1 MKVLKGLYYSK
12 DHEWVKVS
20 GNRAYIG
27 ITDYAQHALGS
38 IVFVELPEVESE
50 LAEGEN
56 FGAVESVKAASD
68 LLTPIDCTVIEIN
81 EAVIEDPALVNEDA
95 FENWML
101 KVEIKDK
108 AQLESLLTA
117 EDYEEF
123 CDKEA

>member
-68 LLTPIDCTVIEIN
+68 LLTPVDCTVIEIN

-108 AQLESLLTA
+108 TQLESLLTA

>member
-38 IVFVELPEVESE
+38 IVFVDLPEVDSE
-50 LAEGEN
+50 LAEGET

-68 LLTPIDCTVIEIN
+68 LLTPVDCTVIEVN
-81 EAVIEDPALVNEDA
+81 EAVIEEPELVNEDA

-101 KVEIKDK
+101 RVELKDK
-108 AQLESLLTA
+108 AQLEGLLTA
-117 EDYEEF
+117 EDYKEF
-123 CDKEA
+123 CEEEA